1 MYPAL
6 TGPLPKSSYLRLLEY
21 QRQRM
26 VLPAYAADLPL
37 LLFIFFSRI
46 AAGLS
51 ILSVFF
57 PHSVLWLG
65 TAFCCMVLAT
75 VASITHLTVPARF
88 ITMMINHRSPLVWEI
103 RLAGVLTASLGAQV
117 LSDIGFLSGGFL
129 SGFGVVLPWTSFSL
143 GILFIISTGWAYRF
157 HTHPAW
163 KTNILFGYYLASAS
177 MTGFALY
184 SITFSNL
191 FFRLITVSL
200 LCAEGFLILLYLNH
214 LCKTSWISLKRIE
227 TGKDRRVSVAFLAS
241 VLLLPGLITFAPL
254 FTNHLQLF
262 AAVLALSSG
271 AGIVFERILFFRLE
285 QPVFFL
291 SRGQNSEAITMK
303 SATVEGHAGFTTKL
317 SVEIP

>member
-1 MYPAL
+1 
-6 TGPLPKSSYLRLLEY
+6 
-21 QRQRM
+21 M
-26 VLPAYAADLPL
+26 VFPAYAADLPL
-37 LLFIFFSRI
+37 VLFIFFSRI

-57 PHSVLWLG
+57 PHSVLWLA

-75 VASITHLTVPARF
+75 AASITHLTVPTRF
-88 ITMMINHRSPLVWEI
+88 LMMIINHRSPLVWEI
-103 RLAGVLTASLGAQV
+103 RLAGALTASLGAQV
-117 LSDIGFLSGGFL
+117 LSDLGFLP
-129 SGFGVVLPWTSFSL
+129 GFGVVLPWTSLSL
-143 GILFIISTGWAYRF
+143 GILFLVSTGWAYRF

-163 KTNILFGYYLASAS
+163 KTHILFGYYWVSAS

-184 SITFSNL
+184 SITFPNF
-191 FFRLITVSL
+191 FFRLVTVTL

-214 LCKTSWISLKRIE
+214 LCKTSWISLKRIDS
-227 TGKDRRVSVAFLAS
+227 GKDRRISMAFLAS

-254 FTNHLQLF
+254 FTKNLELF

-291 SRGQNSEAITMK
+291 SRGQNPEAKTME
-303 SATVEGHAGFTTKL
+303 STTV
-317 SVEIP
+317 

>member
-1 MYPAL
+1 MYPSL
-6 TGPLPKSSYLRLLEY
+6 TGPLPKPSYLRLLEY

-26 VLPAYAADLPL
+26 VFPAYAADLPL
-37 LLFIFFSRI
+37 VLFIFFSRI

-75 VASITHLTVPARF
+75 VASITHLTVPTRF
-88 ITMMINHRSPLVWEI
+88 FTMIINHRSPLVWEI
-103 RLAGVLTASLGAQV
+103 RLAGALTASLGAQV
-117 LSDIGFLSGGFL
+117 LSDLGFLP
-129 SGFGVVLPWTSFSL
+129 GFGVVLPWTSLSL
-143 GILFIISTGWAYRF
+143 GILFLISTGRAYRF

-184 SITFSNL
+184 SITFPNF
-191 FFRLITVSL
+191 FFRLITVTL
-200 LCAEGFLILLYLNH
+200 LCTEGFLVLLYLNH
-214 LCKTSWISLKRIE
+214 LCKTSWISLKRIDS
-227 TGKDRRVSVAFLAS
+227 GKDRRVSMAFLAS

-254 FTNHLQLF
+254 FTKHLELF

-271 AGIVFERILFFRLE
+271 VGIVFERILFFRLE

-291 SRGQNSEAITMK
+291 SRGQNPEAKTME
-303 SATVEGHAGFTTKL
+303 SATG
-317 SVEIP
+317 

>member
-1 MYPAL
+1 MYPSL
-6 TGPLPKSSYLRLLEY
+6 TGSLPKSSYLRLLEY

-26 VLPAYAADLPL
+26 VFPAYAADLPL

-51 ILSVFF
+51 IFSVFF

-75 VASITHLTVPARF
+75 AASITHLTVPTRF
-88 ITMMINHRSPLVWEI
+88 FTMIINHRSPLVWEI
-103 RLAGVLTASLGAQV
+103 RLAGALTASLGAQV
-117 LSDIGFLSGGFL
+117 LSDLGFLP
-129 SGFGVVLPWTSFSL
+129 GFGVVLPWTSLSL
-143 GILFIISTGWAYRF
+143 GILFLVSTGWAYRF

-163 KTNILFGYYLASAS
+163 KTNILFGYYWVSAS

-184 SITFSNL
+184 SITFPNF
-191 FFRLITVSL
+191 FFRLVTVTL

-214 LCKTSWISLKRIE
+214 LCKTSWISLKRIDS
-227 TGKDRRVSVAFLAS
+227 GKDRRISMAFLAS

-254 FTNHLQLF
+254 FTKHLELF
-262 AAVLALSSG
+262 AVVLALSSG
-271 AGIVFERILFFRLE
+271 VGTVLERILFFRLE

-291 SRGQNSEAITMK
+291 SRGENPEAKTMK
-303 SATVEGHAGFTTKL
+303 SATV
-317 SVEIP
+317 

>member
-1 MYPAL
+1 MYPSL
-6 TGPLPKSSYLRLLEY
+6 TGPLPKPSYLRLLEY

-26 VLPAYAADLPL
+26 VFPAYAADLPL
-37 LLFIFFSRI
+37 VLFIFFSRI

-57 PHSVLWLG
+57 PHSVLWLA

-75 VASITHLTVPARF
+75 AASITHLTVPTRF
-88 ITMMINHRSPLVWEI
+88 FTMIINHRSPLVWEI
-103 RLAGVLTASLGAQV
+103 RLAGALTASLGAQV
-117 LSDIGFLSGGFL
+117 LSDLGFLP
-129 SGFGVVLPWTSFSL
+129 GFGVVLPWTSLSL
-143 GILFIISTGWAYRF
+143 GILFLVSTGWAYRF

-163 KTNILFGYYLASAS
+163 KTNILFGYYWVSAS

-184 SITFSNL
+184 SITFPNF
-191 FFRLITVSL
+191 FFRLVTVTL

-214 LCKTSWISLKRIE
+214 LCKTSWISLKRIDS
-227 TGKDRRVSVAFLAS
+227 GKDRRISMAFLAS

-254 FTNHLQLF
+254 FTKNLELF

-271 AGIVFERILFFRLE
+271 VGTVLERILFFRLE

-291 SRGQNSEAITMK
+291 SRGQNPEAKTME
-303 SATVEGHAGFTTKL
+303 STTV
-317 SVEIP
+317 

>member
-1 MYPAL
+1 MYPSL

-26 VLPAYAADLPL
+26 AFPAYAADLPL

-65 TAFCCMVLAT
+65 TAFSCMVLAT
-75 VASITHLTVPARF
+75 AASITHLTVPTRF
-88 ITMMINHRSPLVWEI
+88 FTMIINHRSPLVWEI
-103 RLAGVLTASLGAQV
+103 RLAGALTASLGAQV
-117 LSDIGFLSGGFL
+117 LSDIGFLPGFEI
-129 SGFGVVLPWTSFSL
+129 VLPWTSFSL

-177 MTGFALY
+177 MIGFALY
-184 SITFSNL
+184 SITFPNF
-191 FFRLITVSL
+191 FFRPITVTL
-200 LCAEGFLILLYLNH
+200 LCTEGFLILLYLNH
-214 LCKTSWISLKRIE
+214 LCKTSWISLKKIDS
-227 TGKDRRVSVAFLAS
+227 GKDRKVSMVFLAS

-254 FTNHLQLF
+254 FTKNLELF

-271 AGIVFERILFFRLE
+271 VGIVFERILFFRLE

-291 SRGQNSEAITMK
+291 SRSQHPEAKMMK
-303 SATVEGHAGFTTKL
+303 SATV
-317 SVEIP
+317 

>member
-1 MYPAL
+1 MYPSL
-6 TGPLPKSSYLRLLEY
+6 TGPLPKPSYLRLLEY

-26 VLPAYAADLPL
+26 VFPAYAADLPL
-37 LLFIFFSRI
+37 VLFIFFSRI

-57 PHSVLWLG
+57 PHSVLWLA

-75 VASITHLTVPARF
+75 AASITHLTVPTRF
-88 ITMMINHRSPLVWEI
+88 FTMIINHRSPLVWEI
-103 RLAGVLTASLGAQV
+103 RLAGALTASLGAQV
-117 LSDIGFLSGGFL
+117 LSDLGFLP
-129 SGFGVVLPWTSFSL
+129 GFGVVLPWTSLSL
-143 GILFIISTGWAYRF
+143 GILFLVSTGWAYRF

-163 KTNILFGYYLASAS
+163 KTHILFGYYWVSAS

-184 SITFSNL
+184 SITFPNF
-191 FFRLITVSL
+191 FFRLVTVTL

-214 LCKTSWISLKRIE
+214 LCKTSWISLKRIDS
-227 TGKDRRVSVAFLAS
+227 GKDRRISMAFLAS

-254 FTNHLQLF
+254 FTKNLELF

-271 AGIVFERILFFRLE
+271 VGTVLERILFFRLE

-291 SRGQNSEAITMK
+291 SRGQNPEAKTME
-303 SATVEGHAGFTTKL
+303 STTV
-317 SVEIP
+317 

>member
-1 MYPAL
+1 MYPSI

-26 VLPAYAADLPL
+26 VVPAYAADLPL

-57 PHSVLWLG
+57 PHSALWLG

-75 VASITHLTVPARF
+75 AASVTHLTVPTRF
-88 ITMMINHRSPLVWEI
+88 FTMIINHRSPLVWEI
-103 RLAGVLTASLGAQV
+103 RLAGALTASLGAQV
-117 LSDIGFLSGGFL
+117 LSDMGYLP
-129 SGFGVVLPWTSFSL
+129 GFGVILPWTSFSL
-143 GILFIISTGWAYRF
+143 AILFLISTGWAYRF

-163 KTNILFGYYLASAS
+163 KTHILFGYYLASAL

-184 SITFSNL
+184 SITSPNF
-191 FFRLITVSL
+191 FFRLITVTL
-200 LCAEGFLILLYLNH
+200 LCTEGFLILLYLNH
-214 LCKTSWISLKRIE
+214 LCKTSWISLKRIDS
-227 TGKDRRVSVAFLAS
+227 GKDRRVSVAFLAS

-254 FTNHLQLF
+254 FTNHLELF
-262 AAVLALSSG
+262 AVLLALSSG
-271 AGIVFERILFFRLE
+271 VGIVLERILFFRLE

-291 SRGQNSEAITMK
+291 SRGQNPEAITMK
-303 SATVEGHAGFTTKL
+303 SAMV
-317 SVEIP
+317 